1 MLALYSLK
9 QQTRLLNMITQ
20 WQRTENITRD
30 NFEMRKKCTCMLGCK
45 IHVVPI
51 NHLEKTNWS

>member
-20 WQRTENITRD
+20 WQRTENITKD
-30 NFEMRKKCTCMLGCK
+30 NIKL
-45 IHVVPI
+45 
-51 NHLEKTNWS
+51 